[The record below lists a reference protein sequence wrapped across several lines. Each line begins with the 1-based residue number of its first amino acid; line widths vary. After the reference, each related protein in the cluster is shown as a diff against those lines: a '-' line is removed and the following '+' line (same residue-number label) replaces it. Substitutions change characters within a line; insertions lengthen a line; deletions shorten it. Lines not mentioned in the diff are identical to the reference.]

1 MDATVED
8 KTSFVCLIKSQFS
21 FCNIAEILLNF
32 NCLCRQKAFNQ
43 F

>member
-8 KTSFVCLIKSQFS
+8 KISFVCLIKSQFS
-21 FCNIAEILLNF
+21 FSNITDFVLNF